1 MQDCPELQRITTEYV
16 ATEDRLRLSGETA
29 DGGTVVLWLTQRLM
43 NLLAPK
49 LTGWLERQGAAGG
62 EALQEFVQQA
72 AEAALT
78 AMPPVR
84 ATTPGMDWCVVS
96 VDINPGADGVVL
108 VLKSDG
114 ETRQARLPMQTE
126 ALRQWLGIVRNQYVV
141 GAWPTTAWP
150 AWMDETQA
158 IATVRTPAA
167 LH

>member
-1 MQDCPELQRITTEYV
+1 MQDSPELQRITTQYV

-29 DGGTVVLWLTQRLM
+29 EGGTVVLWLTQRLM
-43 NLLAPK
+43 NLLAPQ
-49 LTGWLERQGAAGG
+49 LTSWLERRDAAGG

-78 AMPPVR
+78 PLPPVR
-84 ATTPGMDWCVVS
+84 ATTPEMDWCVVS
-96 VDINPGADGVVL
+96 VDINPGEDGVML

-114 ETRQARLPMQTE
+114 ETRQASLPMQAE

-158 IATVRTPAA
+158 ITAVRTPAA